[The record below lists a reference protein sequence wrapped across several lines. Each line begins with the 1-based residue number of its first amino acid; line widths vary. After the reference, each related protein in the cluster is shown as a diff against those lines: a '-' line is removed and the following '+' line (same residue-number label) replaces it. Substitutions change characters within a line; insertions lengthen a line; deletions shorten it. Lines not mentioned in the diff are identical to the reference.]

1 MKTEADKLNLNK
13 LVNIPTG
20 MINSKTKVD
29 DLNVGKL
36 NTVPTD
42 LTKLS
47 DVVSK
52 EAVKNTKFNT
62 LKTKVHNLEKK
73 ILEVATVIHK
83 N

>member
-1 MKTEADKLNLNK
+1 
-13 LVNIPTG
+13 

-36 NTVPTD
+36 NTAPTD

-73 ILEVATVIHK
+73 ILEVATVIRK